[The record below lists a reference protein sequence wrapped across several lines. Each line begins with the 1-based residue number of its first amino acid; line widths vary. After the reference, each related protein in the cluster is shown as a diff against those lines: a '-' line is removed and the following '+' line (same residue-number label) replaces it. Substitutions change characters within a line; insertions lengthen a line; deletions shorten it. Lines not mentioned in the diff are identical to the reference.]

1 MQPSVYD
8 FLSKSLLNEQEL
20 VRDYQRFAMRVK
32 EEDPEMEKS
41 FRHWA
46 EEDGLRANKIE
57 EYLHKVKNSQD
68 KTR

>member
-1 MQPSVYD
+1 LEPSVYD

-20 VRDYQRFAMRVK
+20 VRDYQRFAMRIK
-32 EEDPEMEKS
+32 EEYPEMEKS
-41 FRHWA
+41 FRDWA

-57 EYLHKVKNSQD
+57 KFIHEVEKHN

>member
-1 MQPSVYD
+1 LEPSVHD

-20 VRDYQRFAMRVK
+20 VRDYQRFAMRIK

-57 EYLHKVKNSQD
+57 EFLHKVEKNYN